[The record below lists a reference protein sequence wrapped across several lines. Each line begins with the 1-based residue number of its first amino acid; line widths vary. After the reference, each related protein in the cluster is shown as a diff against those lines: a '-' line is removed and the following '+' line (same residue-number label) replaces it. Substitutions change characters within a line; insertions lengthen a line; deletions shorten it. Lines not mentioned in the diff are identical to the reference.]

1 MAWLVY
7 NAMTQEVN
15 NRPQYVVSSDQMLH
29 NSMNIIT
36 SVILSA
42 IQQSPSMQPS
52 FKNVVMGSLLH
63 FFLFV
68 CLVLWDG
75 VPIITYSDLSR
86 HCGWKPFQ
94 PNNDCNHPKTVWP
107 GNHYLIL
114 KLHSGHQEM
123 VLSFLCT
130 RISHSPKIFC
140 CTKCEV
146 PGIDSSS

>member
-1 MAWLVY
+1 
-7 NAMTQEVN
+7 MTQEVN

-86 HCGWKPFQ
+86 HCG
-94 PNNDCNHPKTVWP
+94 
-107 GNHYLIL
+107 
-114 KLHSGHQEM
+114 
-123 VLSFLCT
+123 
-130 RISHSPKIFC
+130 
-140 CTKCEV
+140 
-146 PGIDSSS
+146 